1 MASAVASPSSP
12 LPHPWMS
19 PRISFSRDSTDVA
32 SDVGPTT
39 ATTTTTTT
47 SISSPPIPSLPA
59 APSSPSADKEFI
71 EFEFPLD
78 DDPAKMLSADQ
89 LFSNGKLLPLRPHRA
104 SVDSCGEIRP
114 PEAIKPRPSPAIAL
128 ESDPYVFSP
137 KAPSCSSRW
146 RELLGLKKAQN
157 SPNKSDL
164 SQRNPSSLSKT
175 STTHSNPVPSTS
187 ARSLKYFIHRNTRSD
202 SALSLPLLHRDSDAD
217 SVSMSARLSLSS
229 SSSSER
235 NDTDLPRLSLDSEK
249 IPPRVRQ
256 IRARLEAARAG
267 RSPVRRA
274 NNNAVLVPPVRG
286 ASVDSPRMNSSGKIV
301 FQGLER
307 SSSSPGSFNG
317 GPRPVR
323 PRNGMERSYSANVV
337 RVSPVLNVP
346 VCSLRGS
353 SKSGSVFGF
362 GQLFSPQKKDRDS
375 SVTGSGSGRPGST
388 LARTGSRVVKV
399 EKVVSSG
406 SRD

>member
-12 LPHPWMS
+12 LSHPWMS
-19 PRISFSRDSTDVA
+19 PRISFS
-32 SDVGPTT
+32 SDKTEMSSNVGP
-39 ATTTTTTT
+39 ATTTPL
-47 SISSPPIPSLPA
+47 SPPISSLPA
-59 APSSPSADKEFI
+59 TPLCPSPDKNFI

-78 DDPAKMLSADQ
+78 DDPAKMISADK

-104 SVDSCGEIRP
+104 SVDNCVEIRRP
-114 PEAIKPRPSPAIAL
+114 DAIKSRPCPAIAL

-146 RELLGLKKAQN
+146 RELLGLKKSQN

-164 SQRNPSSLSKT
+164 SQRNPSSLSKNST
-175 STTHSNPVPSTS
+175 SHSNPIPTTS

-235 NDTDLPRLSLDSEK
+235 NEQDIPRLSLDSDK
-249 IPPRVRQ
+249 IPPRVRM

-267 RSPVRRA
+267 RSPIRRS
-274 NNNAVLVPPVRG
+274 NNSVTLVPPVRG

-353 SKSGSVFGF
+353 TKSGSVFGL
-362 GQLFSPQKKDRDS
+362 GQLFSPQKKDRDGS
-375 SVTGSGSGRPGST
+375 FTGSGSVRPGSS
-388 LARTGSRVVKV
+388 LARTASRA
-399 EKVVSSG
+399 
-406 SRD
+406 RD

>member
-12 LPHPWMS
+12 LSHPWMS
-19 PRISFSRDSTDVA
+19 PRISFS
-32 SDVGPTT
+32 SDKTEMSSNVGP
-39 ATTTTTTT
+39 ATTT
-47 SISSPPIPSLPA
+47 SLSPPISSLPA
-59 APSSPSADKEFI
+59 TSLCPAPDKDFI

-78 DDPAKMLSADQ
+78 DDPAKMISADE
-89 LFSNGKLLPLRPHRA
+89 LFSNGKLLPLQPHRA
-104 SVDSCGEIRP
+104 SVDNCGEIRP
-114 PEAIKPRPSPAIAL
+114 PVAIISRPSPAIAL

-146 RELLGLKKAQN
+146 RELLGLKKSQN
-157 SPNKSDL
+157 SPTKSDL
-164 SQRNPSSLSKT
+164 SQRNPSSLSKNST
-175 STTHSNPVPSTS
+175 SHSNPIPTTS
-187 ARSLKYFIHRNTRSD
+187 VRSLKYFIHRNTRSD
-202 SALSLPLLHRDSDAD
+202 SALSIPLLHRDSDAD
-217 SVSMSARLSLSS
+217 SVSMSARLSVSS

-235 NDTDLPRLSLDSEK
+235 NEQDIPRLSLDSDK
-249 IPPRVRQ
+249 IPPRVRM

-267 RSPVRRA
+267 RSPIRRS
-274 NNNAVLVPPVRG
+274 NNSVTLVPPVRD
-286 ASVDSPRMNSSGKIV
+286 ASVDSPRMNSSGKII

-323 PRNGMERSYSANVV
+323 PRNGMERSYSTNVV

-353 SKSGSVFGF
+353 TKSGSVFGL
-362 GQLFSPQKKDRDS
+362 GQLFSPQKKDRDGS
-375 SVTGSGSGRPGST
+375 LTGSGSVRPGSS
-388 LARTGSRVVKV
+388 LARTASRARV

-406 SRD
+406 

>member
-12 LPHPWMS
+12 LSHPWMS
-19 PRISFSRDSTDVA
+19 PRISFSRDNTEVV
-32 SDVGPTT
+32 SDVGHAT
-39 ATTTTTTT
+39 A
-47 SISSPPIPSLPA
+47 ISLSPPISSLPA
-59 APSSPSADKEFI
+59 TSSSPAPDKDLI
-71 EFEFPLD
+71 EFEFRLD
-78 DDPAKMLSADQ
+78 DDPAKMLSADE

-104 SVDSCGEIRP
+104 SVDNCGAIRP
-114 PEAIKPRPSPAIAL
+114 PDSIKPRPPPTISV

-146 RELLGLKKAQN
+146 RELLGLKKTQN
-157 SPNKSDL
+157 SSNKSDP
-164 SQRNPSSLSKT
+164 SQRSPCSLSKNST
-175 STTHSNPVPSTS
+175 SQSNPLPTTT

-235 NDTDLPRLSLDSEK
+235 NDQDLPRLSLDSDK
-249 IPPRVRQ
+249 ILPRVRL
-256 IRARLEAARAG
+256 IRARLDAARAG
-267 RSPVRRA
+267 RSPVRRSL
-274 NNNAVLVPPVRG
+274 NNAALVPPVRG

-353 SKSGSVFGF
+353 SKSGSVFGL
-362 GQLFSPQKKDRDS
+362 GQLFSPQKKDRE
-375 SVTGSGSGRPGST
+375 GSGSGSGTVRSGSS
-388 LARTGSRVVKV
+388 LARTGSRAKV
-399 EKVVSSG
+399 DKVVSSG